1 MPIIQSGKF
10 YVANIDKRETV
21 ELQSLPVLIASGNW
35 VPVNQRGPMH
45 ESKSS
50 QDRFAL
56 KEALQIAGFFG
67 LVSPVSELTELL
79 NEESLTNRAKYG
91 SWFGD
96 RIIMYTGNTQNNPY
110 STNTN
115 NFVMIS
121 TSTLESMGIQLTK
134 HIKIMA

>member
-10 YVANIDKRETV
+10 YVANMDKRETV
-21 ELQSLPVLIASGNW
+21 ELQSMPVLIASGNW

-45 ESKSS
+45 ETKSS
-50 QDRFAL
+50 QDKTAL
-56 KEALQIAGFFG
+56 KEALQMAGFFG

-79 NEESLTNRAKYG
+79 NEDSTEYKGRYG

-96 RIIMYTGNTQNNPY
+96 RLIMYTTNQSNPY
-110 STNTN
+110 STGTN
-115 NFVMIS
+115 NFTNIS
-121 TSTLESMGIQLTK
+121 ANTLQAMGTHLAR

>member
-10 YVANIDKRETV
+10 YVSNIDKRETV
-21 ELQSLPVLIASGNW
+21 ELQSMPVLIASGNW
-35 VPVNQRGPMH
+35 VPVNQRGPKH

-50 QDRFAL
+50 QDKYAL
-56 KEALQIAGFFG
+56 KEALQMAGFFG
-67 LVSPVSELTELL
+67 LVSPVSELTEML
-79 NEESLTNRAKYG
+79 NDDSLTNRAKYG

-96 RIIMYTGNTQNNPY
+96 RIIMYTGSQSNPY

-115 NFVMIS
+115 NFAMI
-121 TSTLESMGIQLTK
+121 TQSTLENMGIQLTK

>member
-1 MPIIQSGKF
+1 MPIIQNGKF

-21 ELQSLPVLIASGNW
+21 ELQSMPVLIASGNW

-45 ESKSS
+45 ETKSS
-50 QDRFAL
+50 QDKIAL
-56 KEALQIAGFFG
+56 KEALQMAGFFG

-79 NEESLTNRAKYG
+79 NQDSITNKAKFG

-96 RIIMYTGNTQNNPY
+96 RLIMYTGSQNNPY

-115 NFVMIS
+115 NFAVINS
-121 TSTLESMGIQLTK
+121 QILEYLGRQIAN
-134 HIKIMA
+134 HIKIMVP